1 MFSYVYSSAKNIFLA
16 QCFLFHFTHIYLH
29 SSTCCQKPG
38 FQWRGFTLCVVVTSF
53 YPKQSDHWSYL
64 VCCLI
69 YRKRKGKVR
78 RNSNGVTDDM
88 SLYNSI
94 DFPNRSEA
102 SAGSDFDSILR
113 SQQNQISCLQ
123 TNITPIHP
131 IPLHMYVVS
140 SKILLIVKD
149 STSRN
154 HSPYECPFRWKTCKM
169 SLYASLGL

>member
-1 MFSYVYSSAKNIFLA
+1 M
-16 QCFLFHFTHIYLH
+16 
-29 SSTCCQKPG
+29 
-38 FQWRGFTLCVVVTSF
+38 
-53 YPKQSDHWSYL
+53 
-64 VCCLI
+64 
-69 YRKRKGKVR
+69 R

-154 HSPYECPFRWKTCKM
+154 HILLMNVHLDEKHAKCHYMPLWDCK
-169 SLYASLGL
+169 GQ